1 MNMFVLKLIQN
12 IYKFRSI
19 MNKISKIFTIL
30 FFFYFNTHAY
40 SETIGKIMIEGNDR
54 ISDETISMFAD
65 VKLNDNID
73 NENLN
78 SILKNLYDSNFFD
91 NVSVSFDKN
100 DLIIKVIE
108 SPIIEQITFTGVK
121 SKTMKKELFKILKLK
136 SRSSFNET
144 MLSDDRSAI
153 IAYLKN
159 IGYYFAKVET
169 FVEKSENKLVNIDHK
184 IEIGN
189 KSKIK
194 KISFIGNIIYK
205 SSKLRSLIVSEE
217 YKFWKF
223 ISGRKYLNQQTIKFD
238 EALIKNFYLNKGYY
252 DVEVNTSFAKLI
264 NDEEFELIFNI
275 NPKNKV
281 FFNNLSLTLPDDF
294 SESNFNNLRKLFIE
308 VKGEPYSISIVNK
321 ILEEI
326 DKITLNEEYKSISAS
341 VSESIYDDKFDINF
355 EVKET
360 EKFFVERINIFGN
373 NITRES
379 VIRNQLE
386 IDEGDPFNEI
396 LQKKSENNLKS
407 LNFFKNISSEIID
420 GNESNSKI
428 ININVKEKPTGEIMA
443 GAGVGTSGGTILFG
457 VKENN
462 YLGKGLSVDAN
473 ATFTSET
480 FKGQLKVNNP
490 NYKNSDKSLFTSIE
504 ATEID
509 RLKKNGYKTNK
520 TGFEIGTRF
529 EYYDDFN
536 LSLSTRSFYEK
547 IDTDSTASSR
557 QQSQEGSYWDT
568 FIKFNFDYDKRNQ
581 KFKTDDGF
589 RSSYN
594 LDLPIVSDTYTLTN
608 TYNYKYYTSLY
619 DNNITSLSL
628 FVQSANSIN
637 NKDVKL
643 TERLFLPSNKLR
655 GFEAG
660 KVGPKDGDDFI
671 GGNFATSINFNTTLP
686 LIFDNVQNLDASLF
700 VDVANIWGVDY
711 DSSIDDSDKVRSSIG
726 IGIDWFSVIGP
737 INFSLSESIS
747 KASSDVTQSFR
758 FNIGTTF

>member
-1 MNMFVLKLIQN
+1 MFVLKLIQN
-12 IYKFRSI
+12 IYKFKII

-73 NENLN
+73 NEKLN

-144 MLSDDRSAI
+144 MLSNDRSAI

-407 LNFFKNISSEIID
+407 LNFFKNVSSEIID
-420 GNESNSKI
+420 GNENNSKI

>member
-1 MNMFVLKLIQN
+1 
-12 IYKFRSI
+12 

-30 FFFYFNTHAY
+30 FFFYFNSYAY
-40 SETIGKIMIEGNDR
+40 SGTIGKIIIEGNDR

-73 NENLN
+73 NEKLN

-153 IAYLKN
+153 LAYLKN

-238 EALIKNFYLNKGYY
+238 ETLIKNFYLNKGYY

-536 LSLSTRSFYEK
+536 LGLSTRSFYEK

>member
-1 MNMFVLKLIQN
+1 
-12 IYKFRSI
+12 
-19 MNKISKIFTIL
+19 
-30 FFFYFNTHAY
+30 
-40 SETIGKIMIEGNDR
+40 MIEGNDR

-73 NENLN
+73 NEKLN

-91 NVSVSFDKN
+91 NVSVSLDKN

-121 SKTMKKELFKILKLK
+121 SKTLKKELFKILKLK

-238 EALIKNFYLNKGYY
+238 ETLIKNFYLNKGYY

>member
-1 MNMFVLKLIQN
+1 
-12 IYKFRSI
+12 

-73 NENLN
+73 NEKLN

-144 MLSDDRSAI
+144 MLSNDRSAI
-153 IAYLKN
+153 IGYLKN

-238 EALIKNFYLNKGYY
+238 ETLIKNFYLNKGYY

-520 TGFEIGTRF
+520 TGLEIGTRF

-536 LSLSTRSFYEK
+536 LGLSTRSFYEK